1 MGSPLASLIFS
12 PNLPLRISQI
22 PRSNLP
28 PNRPDYSLL
37 LNSKQK
43 LQHGL
48 QRFGLS
54 IAKPTRSLCTKAVF
68 SEIPNPELYVKVG
81 AKSTGPIP
89 IGQLVGVVEK
99 AAKTGAEV
107 VMDAVNKPRDITYK
121 GLTDLVTK

>member
-1 MGSPLASLIFS
+1 MGRSLVFS

-22 PRSNLP
+22 RRSNLP
-28 PNRPDYSLL
+28 PNRPYYSLL

-43 LQHGL
+43 LQHGF

-99 AAKTGAEV
+99 AAKTGFQV
-107 VMDAVNKPRDITYK
+107 VMDAVNKPWDITYK
-121 GLTDLVTK
+121 GLTDLVIE